1 MQAAYLGGQLRLHN
15 GLSLRLDLWINPHA
29 DKRALTRCFSPHKQ
43 GIYLA
48 SLYQFALSLFGWGYE
63 GSSTGTCPH
72 RDLQAFLS
80 MFPATFP
87 RIRAEEKYY
96 TNCSAGFAA
105 R

>member
-1 MQAAYLGGQLRLHN
+1 MQAAYLGRQLRLHN
-15 GLSLRLDLWINPHA
+15 GLSLRLDLWIDPHA
-29 DKRALTRCFSPHKQ
+29 DGCALTHCFSLHKQ

-48 SLYQFALSLFGWGYE
+48 SLYQFALSLLGWGYE
-63 GSSTGTCPH
+63 GSSTGTYPQ

-80 MFPATFP
+80 MFPATSL